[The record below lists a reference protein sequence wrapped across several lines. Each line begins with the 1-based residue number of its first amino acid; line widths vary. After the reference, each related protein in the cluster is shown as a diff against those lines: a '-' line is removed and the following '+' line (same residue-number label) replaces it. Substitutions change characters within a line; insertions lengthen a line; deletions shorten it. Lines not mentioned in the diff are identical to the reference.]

1 MSRLIAPYEYR
12 HLRTYGGIR
21 GAGGIFLLIVGF
33 LCLYYDAVGWA
44 LLFLILGA
52 LNLGG
57 GLWYFTIA
65 RSLPLEPQF

>member
-21 GAGGIFLLIVGF
+21 AAGGIFLLVVGF
-33 LCLYYDAVGWA
+33 LCLYDDAVGWA

-57 GLWYFTIA
+57 GIWYFTIA
-65 RSLPLEPQF
+65 RSRSAYT